1 MQLTESKIKEF
12 IQRCYDEKDYNKQS
26 LINDINLRLHRGW
39 HSPAE
44 AAILPH
50 VINYLETTQ

>member
-12 IQRCYDEKDYNKQS
+12 VQRCYDEKDYNKKS
-26 LINDINLRLHRGW
+26 LINDMNFKLRQGW

-44 AAILPH
+44 GEILPH
-50 VINYLETTQ
+50 VINYLQSNQ